1 MINDTFRAMVNISY
15 LFLCCFS
22 GQARWISIISHRELS
37 FAAEHH
43 HHPGVIQ
50 YMELNM
56 RLLLRKAGIMRIKG
70 SNHMWT
76 EQINKLYGWVS
87 LCSASSVRKW
97 RTHLNTVLKANQN
110 LLEFHV
116 PSEAKHSGNKSW
128 KRGIRSVHRPK
139 QRPRCTKNEHLLLSF
154 LVFSQ
159 RGLSSFPPASYSITI
174 RQKKVIHRSPTV
186 CHQQASLEI
195 THFSAVLLA
204 ACLSRL
210 LVNRMAPPNLLL

>member
-1 MINDTFRAMVNISY
+1 M
-15 LFLCCFS
+15 LFS
-22 GQARWISIISHRELS
+22 GQVRWISIIRHRELS

-43 HHPGVIQ
+43 HHHGVIQ
-50 YMELNM
+50 YMEQNM
-56 RLLLRKAGIMRIKG
+56 RLLSIKAGIMRIKG
-70 SNHMWT
+70 SNHMWK
-76 EQINKLYGWVS
+76 EQINKFYGWVS
-87 LCSASSVRKW
+87 LGSASPVRKW
-97 RTHLNTVLKANQN
+97 HIHLNTIPKANQN
-110 LLEFHV
+110 PFKFHV
-116 PSEAKHSGNKSW
+116 SSEAKHSSNKSW

-159 RGLSSFPPASYSITI
+159 QELSSFPPVSYSITI
-174 RQKKVIHRSPTV
+174 RQRKVIHRSPTV